1 MSIQTNTLKPWTKP
15 ELKTLCISRDTKQTG
30 PKDPPDFNQDV
41 S

>member
-1 MSIQTNTLKPWTKP
+1 MKNQTNTLKPWTKP
-15 ELKTLCISRDTKQTG
+15 ELKTLCISRDTKQNG